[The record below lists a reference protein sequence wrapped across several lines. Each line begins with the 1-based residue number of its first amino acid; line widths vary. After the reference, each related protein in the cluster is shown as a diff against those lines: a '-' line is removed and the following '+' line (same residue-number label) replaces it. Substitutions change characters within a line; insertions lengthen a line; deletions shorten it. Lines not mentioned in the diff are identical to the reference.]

1 VCGTVT
7 TAIGFALA
15 SSTITKPRN
24 EKARCQAGFRRFQG
38 TWGIQSMTSINQTA
52 LPTNALRGRSRPTM
66 RAFSWDRDGS
76 ERRAAIYVARLAALR
91 IEIFVVRCQLD
102 NPRNE
107 CRREL
112 LATRLDATDARTAD
126 VFARMCESRAS

>member
-1 VCGTVT
+1 MTDVEEGPMCG
-7 TAIGFALA
+7 
-15 SSTITKPRN
+15 
-24 EKARCQAGFRRFQG
+24 
-38 TWGIQSMTSINQTA
+38 
-52 LPTNALRGRSRPTM
+52 NAPKGRSRPTM

-91 IEIFVVRCQLD
+91 IETFLVRCQMD

-126 VFARMCESRAS
+126 IAARLLEAGI